1 MRPNR
6 EIQPHRVQTHPL
18 ARVDRRFVWL
28 FAVTA
33 SLTVS
38 VTSLTIAHRRS
49 SFDRSTHRPI
59 EPAPK
64 ASRAIG
70 AIHPRISPSGK
81 SIALSYQGAIWKTGR
96 VGGVMRQ
103 LTAGPGFDTEPVW
116 SPDEERIAYVN
127 SSTGELGLISA
138 ETALPVKLPERILV
152 DGKLFFHPDGKRLL
166 GNFRLNSPQGRTR
179 AFAWLDL
186 TTGAIQQVFDPPR
199 APDVMCLSPDGEQ
212 IAYATSQD
220 VPGEQGGHDGP
231 QMDLFLISAAG
242 SQARKLT
249 RFHSRVFDMVWCK
262 RSLYFST
269 DVGGAHTDLWTLSL
283 DHPDQARNLTLGQA
297 DEDRPSLTLDGRW
310 LVYNDNRENATA
322 LVVRDLQTGDERLLS
337 FSRLDFGQP
346 TGTLQVSVVEKGTG
360 RPLAARLSIQ
370 QEGRKYFAPVGSL
383 YRLSRDLMHFY
394 ATDQA
399 RLTIPPGKYIV
410 RGFRGLEYR
419 PFRQEIAL
427 APGQNL
433 SVKVELDRWTDPAVR
448 SWYSGE
454 SHIHANYGY
463 GSWYNTPETMRQ
475 QLEGE
480 GLNVANFMV
489 ANSDG
494 DGVFDRE
501 FFRGAPD
508 PLSVPGTVLY
518 WNEEFRATL
527 WGHMTLLDLK
537 HLVEPLFTGFK
548 DTTNPLDTPTNS
560 DIADHTHLQGG
571 HVNYTHPAANVSDP
585 FLSAYSAKSIPV
597 DVALGKID
605 SLDIN
610 WGEATIALWY
620 RLLNCGFRLPASAGT
635 DCFLNRIQ
643 STLPGSDRAY
653 VKIDGPFA
661 YGEWIKNLRA
671 GRSFVTDGPMLE
683 FSAAGKTLGET
694 IKPTPGETIPVQ
706 ATAAFQFPLERVEL
720 VYNGVVIASGQLSAD
735 RLSGTLNQSVK
746 LDKSGW
752 LSFRAYAQDRSE
764 AHTSPIYVD
773 IQGRPAASVA
783 DARYFL
789 QWIDRLEA
797 KLKERDRIPS
807 QGLKAHVE
815 GQLNAAR
822 ETYRRIAAQGN

>member
-1 MRPNR
+1 MRR
-6 EIQPHRVQTHPL
+6 
-18 ARVDRRFVWL
+18 
-28 FAVTA
+28 
-33 SLTVS
+33 
-38 VTSLTIAHRRS
+38 
-49 SFDRSTHRPI
+49 
-59 EPAPK
+59 
-64 ASRAIG
+64 
-70 AIHPRISPSGK
+70 
-81 SIALSYQGAIWKTGR
+81 
-96 VGGVMRQ
+96 
-103 LTAGPGFDTEPVW
+103 LTAGPGFDTEPTW
-116 SPDEERIAYVN
+116 SPDEKRIAYVN
-127 SSTGELGLISA
+127 SSTGELGLIDVASA
-138 ETALPVKLPERILV
+138 MPVKLPERV
-152 DGKLFFHPDGKRLL
+152 QVNGKLFYHPGGKRLL
-166 GNFRLNSPQGRTR
+166 GNFRAEAAPVGGLG
-179 AFAWLDL
+179 WLDL
-186 TTGAIQQVFDPPR
+186 NSGAIRQVLDPPR
-199 APDVMCLSPDGEQ
+199 TAEAVCLSPDGEQ
-212 IAYATSQD
+212 VAYAESQD
-220 VPGEQGGHDGP
+220 GPGEQEGHNGP
-231 QMDLFLISAAG
+231 QMDLFLIPSAGGLPKKIVRFPARVFDMTWCKQNLYFASDLG
-242 SQARKLT
+242 GAHNDLWTLPLIGPDPARKLT
-249 RFHSRVFDMVWCK
+249 F
-262 RSLYFST
+262 
-269 DVGGAHTDLWTLSL
+269 
-283 DHPDQARNLTLGQA
+283 GQA
-297 DEDRPSLTLDGRW
+297 DEDRPSLTSDGRW
-310 LVYNDNRENATA
+310 LVYTDNRENATT
-322 LVVRDLQTGDERLLS
+322 LVVRDLQTGNDKQLS

-370 QEGRKYFAPVGSL
+370 QEGGKYFAPVGAL
-383 YRLSRDLMHFY
+383 YRLNRDLMHFY
-394 ATDQA
+394 ATGQA
-399 RLTIPPGKYIV
+399 RLTIPAGRYII
-410 RGFRGLEYR
+410 RGFRGMEYR
-419 PFRQEIAL
+419 PFRQEFAL

-433 SVKVELDRWTDPAVR
+433 EVKIELERWTEPASR

-537 HLVEPLFTGFK
+537 HLVEPFFTGFR
-548 DTTNPLDTPTNS
+548 DTTNPWDTPTNA

-571 HVNYTHPAANVSDP
+571 HVNYTHPAMNINDP

-653 VKIDGPFA
+653 VKIDGPFS

-683 FSAAGKTLGET
+683 LTADDKSLGET
-694 IKPTPGETIPVQ
+694 IKPQPDATIPVR
-706 ATAAFQFPLERVEL
+706 ASAAFQFPLERVEL
-720 VYNGVVIASGQLSAD
+720 VYNGVLIASGQLSAD
-735 RLSGTLNQSVK
+735 RLRGTFDQSVK

-752 LSFRAYAQDRSE
+752 ICFRAYAQDRSG
-764 AHTSPIYVD
+764 AHTSPIYIEVP
-773 IQGRPAASVA
+773 GRPAAA
-783 DARYFL
+783 AGDARYFL

-807 QGLKAHVE
+807 RALKAHVE
-815 GQLNAAR
+815 AQLNAAR
-822 ETYRRIAAQGN
+822 DVYRQIAVQGN